1 MGLLSPDPGLVFWT
15 FITFG
20 LLVFVLG
27 KFAWKP
33 ILHAI
38 KVREETI
45 QVSLEL
51 AAKAREEVAVLETTR
66 ADLINQTKVECDG
79 LIKAAREIKENMLN
93 EAKGKAQEEANKII
107 ANSRLQIE
115 REKNEAI
122 QSLKSQVAILSLDIA
137 RKLLE
142 QELETTD
149 KQKAIIDRY
158 LNEVNFN

>member
-1 MGLLSPDPGLVFWT
+1 MY
-15 FITFG
+15 
-20 LLVFVLG
+20 
-27 KFAWKP
+27 
-33 ILHAI
+33 AI
-38 KVREETI
+38 RSYYV
-45 QVSLEL
+45 
-51 AAKAREEVAVLETTR
+51 
-66 ADLINQTKVECDG
+66 
-79 LIKAAREIKENMLN
+79 IKAAREIKENMLN